1 MQVSRRPR
9 VTRRHGRAGSRLA
22 DLAAVARGWSLDLYV
37 GLAVGFGVAVVA
49 LEGPIAVPGRGV
61 NEVVTPLL
69 PIVLVA
75 AHATSSAVLRTSVL
89 ERGHPHYRQRRLVLL
104 GVVLVIGAVVSWAAS
119 SLAGSST
126 TVLLRNM
133 VLFLGVLL
141 LAGKSVDSSLLGLV
155 LYGAACWVLG
165 SNGLGVD
172 PEPWALPLLPA
183 ESVTAAGVAAL
194 SAVAGT
200 ARLLL
205 EPR

>member
-1 MQVSRRPR
+1 MQVGRRPL
-9 VTRRHGRAGSRLA
+9 VTGDSARPGSRLA
-22 DLAAVARGWSLDLYV
+22 DLAIVARGWRLDLYV
-37 GLAVGFGVAVVA
+37 VLAVGVGVAVVA

-69 PIVLVA
+69 PIALVA
-75 AHATSSAVLRTSVL
+75 GHATSSAILRTSEL
-89 ERGHPHYRQRRLVLL
+89 ERRHPHYRQRRLALL
-104 GVVLVIGAVVSWAAS
+104 GVVLVIGAAASWAAS

-126 TVLLRNM
+126 TVLLRNL
-133 VLFLGVLL
+133 VLFLGVQL
-141 LAGKSVDSSLLGLV
+141 LAGRAVDGALLGLV

-165 SNGLGVD
+165 SNGLDVD
-172 PEPWALPLLPA
+172 PDPWALPLLPVD
-183 ESVTAAGVAAL
+183 SVTAAAIAAL